1 MALDVQRE
9 LEQAHALLNRVPIE
23 RLGTARTLLEDLVDR
38 NKLGWEGLKIAIFS
52 SLSGMQQVRSILTE
66 KVEDSVLVWI
76 VVDDPKPGI
85 RKQVYEKEL
94 ELISRFPEANF
105 DFNLIS
111 TMGQS
116 SCEMSS
122 TAEIIYSRPS

>member
-116 SCEMSS
+116 SCGMSS